1 MTGFFVTSRTARVTA
16 VCAEG
21 GSAAVDVGAGDIY
34 LQPAHLLFAVQ
45 LAADLSVFLYG
56 KAADVGHHRLVKD
69 LPQTGQLLPDDGL
82 HTGVLQP
89 HGVQQAPGV
98 FSDAGGGVS
107 VPGGERRPLEGEGAQ
122 TVDVVD
128 PGKFIPVAE
137 GTAGGDDG
145 VLQRQTAEGDGGIY
159 HTISSLRRTGP
170 SLQMRLWPYLVRQVQ
185 PMQAPKP
192 QPMRSS
198 KLNCPSV
205 RQRCHTAWSMASGPQ
220 V

>member
-1 MTGFFVTSRTARVTA
+1 M
-16 VCAEG
+16 
-21 GSAAVDVGAGDIY
+21 DVGAGDIH
-34 LQPAHLLFAVQ
+34 LQPAYLLRPVQ
-45 LAADLSVFLYG
+45 LPAYLGVFLYG
-56 KAADVGHHRLVKD
+56 KTADVGHYRLVKD

-89 HGVQQAPGV
+89 HRVQQAPGV
-98 FSDAGGGVS
+98 LSDAGGGVS
-107 VPGGERRPLEGEGAQ
+107 VPGGERRPLEGEGPQ

-128 PGKFIPVAE
+128 LCKFIPIAE
-137 GTAGGDDG
+137 GAAGGDDG
-145 VLQRQTAEGDGGIY
+145 ILQRQAAEGDGGIY

-185 PMQAPKP
+185 PMQAPNP

>member
-1 MTGFFVTSRTARVTA
+1 M
-16 VCAEG
+16 
-21 GSAAVDVGAGDIY
+21 DVGAGDVH
-34 LQPAHLLFAVQ
+34 LQPAYLLRPVQ
-45 LAADLSVFLYG
+45 LSAYLGVFLYG
-56 KAADVGHHRLVKD
+56 KATDVGHHRFVKD

-89 HGVQQAPGV
+89 RGVQQAPGV
-98 FSDAGGGVS
+98 LSDAGGGVS
-107 VPGGERRPLEGEGAQ
+107 VPGGERRPLEGEGPQ
-122 TVDVVD
+122 TVDVVEL
-128 PGKFIPVAE
+128 GELVSIAE
-137 GTAGGDDG
+137 GAAGGDDG
-145 VLQRQTAEGDGGIY
+145 ILQRQAAEGDGGIY